1 MRGRDSKSGKD
12 SKDAKDTKESN
23 VNKEILLVV
32 DAVANEKGVS
42 KEVIFGALEI
52 ALASAAKKRY
62 PGDPDVRVAIN
73 RRSGVY
79 ETFRRWQ
86 VVADGAPL
94 EIPDRQMPLT
104 AARQF
109 RADVPVGDY
118 VDAPLEN
125 ADFGGRI
132 AAQTA
137 RQVIVQKVRDAERA
151 QIVDA
156 FLHRKG
162 ELISGVVKRLER
174 DKDRRTER
182 SDVIMDVGGNVEA
195 KIAGED
201 LIPRESFRIGERVRG
216 YLKDVRTENR
226 GPQLFVS
233 RTAPE
238 FLIALFT
245 LEVPDINQG
254 LIEITAAARDPRARA
269 KIAVKSKDA
278 RIDPIGA
285 CVGMRGARVQSVTTE
300 LSGERIDIV
309 QWDDDSV
316 RFVMNAMSPAEVES
330 IIVDED
336 THSMDI
342 IVCDE
347 KQLAQA
353 IGKGGQNVHLAGR
366 LTGWTLNVMTR
377 TQAQDRRGH
386 EDQTLQ
392 QMFMI
397 QLGVDE
403 EIAAILVRE
412 GFAGLDEVAYVPVQ
426 EMLEIAEF
434 DQEIVDELRIRAR
447 DVLLT
452 RAIAAEEHVGNPQPD
467 EDLLRMDGMDEALAF
482 TLAGHGI
489 TTMDGLAE
497 LSVDDLNEIA
507 GLDDKRAA
515 QLIMKAREPWFLS
528 GR

>member
-245 LEVPDINQG
+245 LEVPEINQG
-254 LIEITAAARDPRARA
+254 LIEIKAAARDPGARA

-426 EMLEIAEF
+426 EMLEIA
-434 DQEIVDELRIRAR
+434 
-447 DVLLT
+447 
-452 RAIAAEEHVGNPQPD
+452 
-467 EDLLRMDGMDEALAF
+467 
-482 TLAGHGI
+482 
-489 TTMDGLAE
+489 
-497 LSVDDLNEIA
+497 
-507 GLDDKRAA
+507 
-515 QLIMKAREPWFLS
+515 
-528 GR
+528 